1 MNVNTENAFLPGQK
15 QPLQKI
21 RQLIPDLDTK
31 LRSQFNRNKSLLTDV
46 AATLTISDEG
56 REMGSQNAGRVT
68 EAQPVYFNNVIYHMT
83 RTGYASI
90 DNPIIDALE
99 GQSEE
104 VKNYVYGIINQ
115 NFLRSDTGDMT
126 EQERQD
132 AISLGLATVKH
143 IADNYMEGD
152 TAKSFMQ
159 AMTKLANIA
168 SSGVREEDGTMDYC
182 LPLTYSEKTGRS
194 IQLDES
200 VSSIVSM
207 MREYDPEAYAKYKEC
222 MNAFLE
228 GDDDSDEKLYKALR
242 IALDFIINKVNND
255 PDVFKRYEWEVYDRV
270 NNTST
275 DKLSDTFAGI
285 EAGIGVSFIEAIQK
299 RLNETSYLHGD
310 YWDYQM
316 FLLKKVSKE

>member
-1 MNVNTENAFLPGQK
+1 MNINTENTFLSGQMK
-15 QPLQKI
+15 PLQKV
-21 RQLIPDLDTK
+21 RQLTPDLDAK
-31 LRSQFNRNKSLLTDV
+31 LRSQFGKEKSLLTDA
-46 AATLTISDEG
+46 AATLKISDEG
-56 REMGSQNAGRVT
+56 REMSSQNAGRVI
-68 EAQPVYFNNVIYHMT
+68 EAQPVHFNHVIYHLT
-83 RTGYASI
+83 RTGYTAI
-90 DNPIIDALE
+90 DNSIVDALE
-99 GQSEE
+99 GQPEE

-115 NFLRSDTGDMT
+115 NFLRENVGDMT
-126 EQERQD
+126 ERERQD
-132 AISLGLATVKH
+132 AISLGLAEAKH
-143 IADNYMEGD
+143 IANNYMDKD

-159 AMTKLANIA
+159 AMTKVANIA
-168 SSGVREEDGTMDYC
+168 SSGVRDDDGKMDYC

-255 PDVFKRYEWEVYDRV
+255 PDVFKRYEREIYDRI

-275 DKLSDTFAGI
+275 DMLSDTFTGI
-285 EAGIGVSFIEAIQK
+285 EAGIGASFIEAIRK
-299 RLNETSYLHGD
+299 RLNETSYLYGD

-316 FLLKKVSKE
+316 FLLQKVSKE